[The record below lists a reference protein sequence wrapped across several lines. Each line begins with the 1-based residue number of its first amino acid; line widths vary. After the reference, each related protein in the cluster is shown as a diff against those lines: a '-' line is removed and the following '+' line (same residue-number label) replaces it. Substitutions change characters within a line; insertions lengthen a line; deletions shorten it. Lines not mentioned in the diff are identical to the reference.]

1 MLGLGVGLLKAS
13 LKRVPAWL
21 SELKSRVVADGGS
34 TENSQC
40 IKSDIRSLQ
49 SIERTSIILTL
60 LEIDLDSEG
69 GTLEARECLVNS
81 MEELHTI
88 L

>member
-34 TENSQC
+34 AENSQC
-40 IKSDIRSLQ
+40 VKGDIKRLQ
-49 SIERTSIILTL
+49 SLERTNIILTL
-60 LEIDLDSEG
+60 LEIDLNAEG
-69 GTLEARECLVNS
+69 ASLEARECLVNS